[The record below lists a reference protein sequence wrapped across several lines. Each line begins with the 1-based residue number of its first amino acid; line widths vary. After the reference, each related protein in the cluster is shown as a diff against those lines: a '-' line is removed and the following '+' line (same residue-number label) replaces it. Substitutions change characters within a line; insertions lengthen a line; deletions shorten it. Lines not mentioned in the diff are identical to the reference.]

1 MDVARL
7 RVWFW
12 AWLSRAMI
20 LITVM
25 CAPAQAH
32 EVQPAISDLTISE
45 DAVTIDLTMTL
56 EAPLA
61 GVDLA
66 GLANTNESENSDAY
80 DEKRALDPV
89 ALEAELREMWP
100 EIAAL
105 ITLNGDDVALEP
117 RIEAVRVPDVENLE
131 MPRFSTVTVVADLP
145 PEARTVT
152 FGWDASLGGL
162 IVRQQGVEGAYTAF
176 LQNGDLSEPIA
187 RGGGF
192 DPTAGE
198 TFLTFVL
205 SGFDHIIPKGLDHIL
220 FVLGLFFFAL
230 AWGPLI
236 WQVSAF
242 TVAHTI
248 TLGLATLGVIAI
260 PASWMWLV
268 EALIAI
274 SITYVAVEN
283 VFRPSMGWLRPAI
296 VFAFGLL
303 HGLGFASVLSDV
315 GLPQG
320 QFVLALL
327 SFNIGVELGQLAV
340 ILCAFVL
347 ILIARA
353 AANAAPLDDEEA
365 LVRDLPVIY
374 RAVSLVGSLA
384 IAIVG
389 FYWFVE
395 RIGLLG

>member
-1 MDVARL
+1 M
-7 RVWFW
+7 
-12 AWLSRAMI
+12 SRALI
-20 LITVM
+20 LIAVICT
-25 CAPAQAH
+25 PARAH
-32 EVQPAISDLTISE
+32 EVQPAISDLTIGSE
-45 DAVTIDLTMTL
+45 AVTIDITMTL

-61 GVDLA
+61 GVNLA
-66 GLANTNESENSDAY
+66 GIADTNDAENAETY
-80 DEKRALDPV
+80 DEKRALQPA
-89 ALEAELREMWP
+89 ALEAELREKWP

-105 ITLNGDDVALEP
+105 ITLNADDALLDP

-131 MPRFSTVTVVADLP
+131 LPRYSTITLVADLP
-145 PEARTVT
+145 PEAQTVT

-176 LQNGDLSEPIA
+176 LQDGDLSEPIA
-187 RGGGF
+187 RSGGF

-198 TFLTFVL
+198 TFVTFAL

-230 AWGPLI
+230 AWGPLL

-242 TVAHTI
+242 TVAHTM

-283 VFRPSMGWLRPAI
+283 VFRPAMGWLRPSI
-296 VFAFGLL
+296 VFGFGLL

-327 SFNIGVELGQLAV
+327 SFNVGVELGQLAV
-340 ILCAFVL
+340 IFCAFLL
-347 ILIARA
+347 ILIGRA
-353 AANAAPLDDEEA
+353 AANIAPLDDEEA
-365 LVRDLPVIY
+365 LVRDLPVIF
-374 RAVSLVGSLA
+374 RAVSLVGSLT

-389 FYWFVE
+389 LYWFLE
-395 RIGLLG
+395 RIGLIG